1 MSDASNS
8 TQSGLK
14 AFMCT
19 HDDSD
24 GHTMIIFAET
34 ASKARKDYA
43 GVADAEYIDARATR
57 KPQFDQYA
65 PGPVPV
71 LALLDDN
78 WWFECSGCA
87 RRIDFQSEE
96 FIEDYTPAEL
106 DEECK
111 RQAPYIYALSEFD
124 KNNPRPEEP
133 SEDASAKEKNAWRD
147 AIQQYSR
154 ARGQI
159 SIMISG
165 PMLSRAGLR
174 PHDKSGTIFCS
185 ADCEQNHAIK
195 KALVNH
201 AHENAEKEAA
211 QRWPG
216 CPSYTSKRYPYL
228 TPSVEFRP
236 EGLEFDVHWNG
247 KDDAVFVAA
256 SDQLAWAD
264 YIASLDK
271 EKAEA
276 AE

>member
-1 MSDASNS
+1 MSSASNS
-8 TQSGLK
+8 AQSGLK

-24 GHTMIIFAET
+24 DHTMIIFAET
-34 ASKARKDYA
+34 ASKARKEYA
-43 GVADAEYIDARATR
+43 GAADAEYIDARATR

-71 LALLDDN
+71 LVLLENN
-78 WWFECSGCA
+78 WWFECSGCTK
-87 RRIDFQSEE
+87 RIDFTSCE
-96 FIEDYTPAEL
+96 FIEDYTAAEI

-111 RQAPYIYALSEFD
+111 RQAPHVYALANFD
-124 KNNPRPEEP
+124 ENNPRPAEP
-133 SEDASAKEKNAWRD
+133 SDDASPKEKVEWRNAID
-147 AIQQYSR
+147 QYR
-154 ARGQI
+154 RERERL
-159 SIMISG
+159 SIMLPG

-185 ADCEQNHAIK
+185 ADCEQNHAMK

-201 AHENAEKEAA
+201 AHEKAEQEAE

-216 CPSYTSKRYPYL
+216 CPSYISKRYPYL
-228 TPSVEFRP
+228 TPSVVFRP
-236 EGLEFDVHWNG
+236 EGLKFDAHWNG
-247 KDDAVFVAA
+247 RDDTVFVAA